1 MENYWFSIMCT
12 MSNNVYPLLI
22 KISLFQP
29 TVCQTSFFL
38 SRFKHLTDSV
48 QYSSLPLLFIY
59 NTCFYIFK
67 QRNNFLHRNLWCI
80 NPFFFWVKETI
91 KMIVEMKLCS
101 SNWWCLFPR
110 TSLTH
115 ILLSIT
121 YQLQYYFV
129 LYLWLEGKAFRRFKF
144 IEMTIYAKREL
155 YSIFG
160 YILSTDIDL

>member
-80 NPFFFWVKETI
+80 NPFFFFWSKKQSKWLWKWNCALQIDGVYFLERVWLIYCYLSHTNCNTI
-91 KMIVEMKLCS
+91 S
-101 SNWWCLFPR
+101 FF
-110 TSLTH
+110 T
-115 ILLSIT
+115 
-121 YQLQYYFV
+121 F
-129 LYLWLEGKAFRRFKF
+129 
-144 IEMTIYAKREL
+144 
-155 YSIFG
+155 
-160 YILSTDIDL
+160 D